1 VQLSEKIRKCL
12 KEGQKGERHKG
23 LRKAKGRDSDGHV
36 KKAIHNYDAM
46 KFFHDNGYSD
56 WSASAAFYT
65 LYHLLL
71 GLLAAKGYESRNQSC
86 TFAMVE
92 SMIEKKEISLTKEEL
107 KEIYDGDVT
116 EELAHSDKILDIRE
130 RMQYSIQTSLEE
142 EEYQA
147 LRQRTQQLLSKLRQ
161 EVEG

>member
-1 VQLSEKIRKCL
+1 MQLNEKIRRCL

-23 LRKAKGRDSDGHV
+23 LRRAKVRDSGGHV
-36 KKAIHNYDAM
+36 KKAIHNYNAM

-71 GLLAAKGYESRNQSC
+71 GILVAKGYESRNQSC
-86 TFAMVE
+86 TFAMIE
-92 SMIEKKEISLTKEEL
+92 SMIEKKEIGLSKKEL
-107 KEIYDGDVT
+107 KEIFDSDVT
-116 EELAHSDKILDIRE
+116 QELAHSDKILDIRE

-142 EEYQA
+142 EEYQE
-147 LRQRTQQLLSKLRQ
+147 LRTRTQGLLTKLRQ
-161 EVEG
+161 EVER